1 MHPWLKK
8 LFPEKIEKELP
19 MITITVRTEQL
30 DRAMGDLVNQ
40 VKTMKQDRA
49 EMSEMLDDVLKK
61 VGRKDRS

>member
-8 LFPEKIEKELP
+8 LFPEKLDKELP
-19 MITITVRTEQL
+19 MITITVKTEQL
-30 DRAMGDLVNQ
+30 DRAMGDLVDQ

-49 EMSEMLDDVLKK
+49 EMSEMLDEVLKK

>member
-19 MITITVRTEQL
+19 MITITVKTEQL
-30 DRAMGDLVNQ
+30 DRAMGDLVKQ
-40 VKTMKQDRA
+40 VKGIKQERV
-49 EMSEMLDDVLKK
+49 EMSEMLDEVLKQ